1 MNMHVIDIE
10 QIVREE
16 VRKLVNLQ
24 VKKTTT
30 STKTSAPSTVPPSR
44 PSRKGS
50 RVAAVRALGL
60 NETYTFRCPK
70 GKNLY
75 NFRNSADETARYV
88 GRRYGAKYRTHR
100 VDGGLQ
106 VTRVG

>member
-1 MNMHVIDIE
+1 MNMYVIDIE
-10 QIVREE
+10 QIVRDE

-30 STKTSAPSTVPPSR
+30 STKTSSAKTQPPSR
-44 PSRKGS
+44 KNT
-50 RVAAVRALGL
+50 RVATIRALGL

-70 GKNLY
+70 GKNLGD
-75 NFRNSADETARYV
+75 FRNSADETARYV
-88 GRRYGAKYRTHR
+88 GRRYGAKYSTHR
-100 VDGGLQ
+100 IDGGLQ

>member
-1 MNMHVIDIE
+1 MNMYVIDIE

-24 VKKTTT
+24 VKKTTK
-30 STKTSAPSTVPPSR
+30 STKTSSVPPSR

-70 GKNLY
+70 GKDLG

-100 VDGGLQ
+100 IDGGLQ

>member
-1 MNMHVIDIE
+1 MNMYVIDIE
-10 QIVREE
+10 QIVRDE

-30 STKTSAPSTVPPSR
+30 STKTSSVPPTR
-44 PSRKGS
+44 ASRKNT
-50 RVAAVRALGL
+50 RVATIRALGL

-70 GKNLY
+70 GKNLG

-100 VDGGLQ
+100 IDGGLQ

>member
-1 MNMHVIDIE
+1 MNMYVIDIE

-30 STKTSAPSTVPPSR
+30 STKTSSVPPSR

-70 GKNLY
+70 GKDLG

-100 VDGGLQ
+100 IDGGLQ